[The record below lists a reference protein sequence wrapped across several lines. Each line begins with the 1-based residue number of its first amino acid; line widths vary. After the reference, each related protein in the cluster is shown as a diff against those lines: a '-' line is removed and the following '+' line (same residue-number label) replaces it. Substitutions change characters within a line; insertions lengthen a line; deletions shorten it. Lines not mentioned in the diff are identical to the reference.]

1 METWEIIALIAV
13 PASLLAIWL
22 IYQNFN
28 SLDHIWRKF
37 ARSRKLR
44 YFPGNNRAAPRII
57 GSYGKT
63 PIEITVESY
72 EKDRSIG
79 ICTRFSAYFSVSPPS
94 GMNVASLQYEDVFG
108 AHFGGTE
115 ISVEDDALEG
125 AYTFHGH
132 DEESI
137 ARLLTVERSKQAL
150 MRFVSD
156 HRRCA
161 ITAHRSVF
169 VIPEAVRNAETL
181 MKGLDDVT
189 AVVKELE
196 HVLMEEKPKAEDKA
210 DKDQKSEKI
219 KTDDKETKD
228 KKADKVKT
236 DDKEAKDQKA
246 DKVKADDKETKDQ
259 KADKVKADDKET
271 KDQKADKVKTDD
283 KEAKDQKADKVKTES
298 KTTSEKKGQE
308 RIIRKIPD
316 LPELIVRTKA
326 ENKKDEAIPVERR
339 PSGLSGLENKKTT
352 DPPKKEK
359 PEQQKAVNQNNEDLS
374 VSTGI
379 PEKKKGDPVSMEE
392 MAHVWSKDIG
402 PVDRRAIIKKLSKGT
417 VTCTVEVEEITWT
430 TGVELR
436 SDIMMGRTVIGIMG
450 EDQWV
455 AVRFS
460 KNRSDAIKK
469 HKPGEKIPV
478 QGKIV
483 DWDDVKSRIIL
494 EVR

>member
-246 DKVKADDKETKDQ
+246 DKVK
-259 KADKVKADDKET
+259 
-271 KDQKADKVKTDD
+271 
-283 KEAKDQKADKVKTES
+283 TES

-359 PEQQKAVNQNNEDLS
+359 PEQQKAVNQKNEDLS
-374 VSTGI
+374 VSAGI

-392 MAHVWSKDIG
+392 MALVRSKDLG